1 MAEFWAE
8 WGALAYLGAFVWSFF
23 EGETFVLLAAAAAR
37 FTDAIDPLFLGLC
50 VWGGSFLGDQ
60 TWFALGK
67 RYGSRAVSRIPGAE
81 KRMASALR
89 FLDRYGVVFVLTFR
103 FLYGVRNVAAAA
115 CGIAGMSRLRFAVLN
130 FIAAGLWAFSFVAA
144 GWYAVGW
151 LGEQNTLYA
160 LSGIGFVVVIC
171 LVTKVMLNRRK
182 VARDAR
188 AVASRPA
195 SAPAGTVAQ
204 RQPS

>member
-1 MAEFWAE
+1 MADLWAE
-8 WGALAYLGAFVWSFF
+8 WGAVAYLIAFVWSFF

-37 FTDAIDPLFLGLC
+37 VTDTIDPWVLAFC

-67 RYGSRAVSRIPGAE
+67 RYGSRAVARIPGAE
-81 KRMASALR
+81 RRMASALR

-115 CGIAGMSRLRFAVLN
+115 CGIAGMGRLRFAVLN
-130 FIAAGLWAFSFVAA
+130 FVAAGLWAFSFVAA
-144 GWYAVGW
+144 GWYAVAW
-151 LGEQNTLYA
+151 LGEEMTFWTLSA
-160 LSGIGFVVVIC
+160 VGFVVVVC
-171 LVTKVMLNRRK
+171 LVTKVVLARR
-182 VARDAR
+182 RSAR
-188 AVASRPA
+188 AARLPPPHPKA
-195 SAPAGTVAQ
+195 AGAVQ